1 MKHLSNISTALI
13 LTSILFLNACKK
25 TESVLPPVAC
35 FTPSATI
42 VASGTA
48 INFTNCTN
56 AGTSYF
62 WDFGDGTTSTDASP
76 NHTYTG
82 SGTYTVTMTATNA
95 DGTNTKT
102 SYITVTGVGGG
113 CVKTVVEVD
122 NTPISSPTTW
132 DSCHI
137 YHITNS
143 VGLTAT
149 LTIEA
154 GTVVKFDALKGINV
168 NS

>member
-1 MKHLSNISTALI
+1 
-13 LTSILFLNACKK
+13 
-25 TESVLPPVAC
+25 
-35 FTPSATI
+35 
-42 VASGTA
+42 
-48 INFTNCTN
+48 
-56 AGTSYF
+56 
-62 WDFGDGTTSTDASP
+62 
-76 NHTYTG
+76 
-82 SGTYTVTMTATNA
+82 MTATNA

-168 NS
+168 NSGQLIVNGTVDAPVIFTSAKMTATEEISMEMEMPLLLKRATGAILTSATLQTIRLIIAKYFMQAAEPPPWSVR